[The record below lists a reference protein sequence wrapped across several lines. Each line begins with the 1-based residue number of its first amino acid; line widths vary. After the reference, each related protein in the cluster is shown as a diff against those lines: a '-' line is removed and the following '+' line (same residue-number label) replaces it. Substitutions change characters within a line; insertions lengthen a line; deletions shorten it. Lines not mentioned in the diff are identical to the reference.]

1 MLSKDVTKVSFQ
13 ENEQRA
19 SLSIEVKVTRLTK
32 RTGPFYFLL
41 VLKESLLWQE
51 ITMQTE
57 FDHIVHQVWM
67 RLVTYFK
74 HILLV
79 N

>member
-1 MLSKDVTKVSFQ
+1 MNGNPMLSKDVTKVSFQ

-32 RTGPFYFLL
+32 RKGPFYFLL
-41 VLKESLLWQE
+41 VLKKQSLLWQE

-57 FDHIVHQVWM
+57 FDHFHVLTENSH
-67 RLVTYFK
+67 F
-74 HILLV
+74 
-79 N
+79 